1 MYLKTRGPPTD
12 HRPTDRPT
20 PPVGIV
26 KTLRASLPL
35 NEDIASVSDRKPF
48 PELHE
53 IFMLLRGNKRQRQ
66 TQHAHCNTNPPPWL
80 PYAVRIA
87 PAKS

>member
-1 MYLKTRGPPTD
+1 MGLVSDERASTHVIIYCVYVSENTWAANRPPA
-12 HRPTDRPT
+12 DRPT

-26 KTLRASLPL
+26 KTLRSSLPL

-53 IFMLLRGNKRQRQ
+53 IFMLL
-66 TQHAHCNTNPPPWL
+66 
-80 PYAVRIA
+80 
-87 PAKS
+87 